1 MTAEYFKN
9 QFLVAL
15 TSLAGDYFQNTLT
28 LLIDHSESGAFG
40 LIVNRPLDHS
50 IWDIFPELPAGIECP
65 VMEGGP
71 VEQDKMFFLHGPFQP
86 DPQTDTIV
94 TFESSLEVAPG
105 LYLTTSKDIV
115 RALHDGKQPRPLMGL
130 LGYAGWG
137 PLQLEREL
145 GENTWLLTPSNQDIL
160 FRVPAQER
168 AEAAAQL
175 LGVDLN
181 LIAPKAG
188 HD

>member
-1 MTAEYFKN
+1 MAEQSFRN

-28 LLIDHSESGAFG
+28 LLIDHSEQGAFG
-40 LIVNRPLDHS
+40 LIINRPLEYT
-50 IWDIFPELPAGIECP
+50 IWDVFPELPADIECP

-71 VEQDKMFFLHGPFQP
+71 VEQDKMFFLHAGN
-86 DPQTDTIV
+86 D
-94 TFESSLEVAPG
+94 TFESTMKIAPG
-105 LYLTTSKDIV
+105 LYLTTSRDFVAAMHKNE
-115 RALHDGKQPRPLMGL
+115 APKPMMGL

-137 PLQLEREL
+137 ALQLEHEL
-145 GENTWLLTPSNQDIL
+145 GENTWLLTPSSNEIVFDLPVEQ
-160 FRVPAQER
+160 R
-168 AEAAAQL
+168 ASAAAKL

-181 LIAPKAG
+181 LINSRAG